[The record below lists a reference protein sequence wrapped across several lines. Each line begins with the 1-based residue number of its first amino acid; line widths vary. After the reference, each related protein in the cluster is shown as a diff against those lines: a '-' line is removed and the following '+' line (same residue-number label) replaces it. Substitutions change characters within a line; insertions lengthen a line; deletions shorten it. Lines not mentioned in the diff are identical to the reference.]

1 MPCWDSHHRQV
12 QGSNKKQKV
21 VVEWTCVTCKGRFV
35 TEKKNKKK
43 MEKECKPCAEQR
55 ELREAEVRAE
65 HRKKE
70 KRDYYLTYG
79 VGYESPLNS
88 SGDIRFKR
96 EMNVSVGTYD
106 LVFYS
111 SNNDGEDIHRTARG
125 ALMLSEE
132 EWDGKPALHGHFIIH
147 ASLTDGENSSDDPWQ
162 CIPYMGDSLSGAF
175 IEHVTDWDPSRVSNG
190 FHIFDDTARDKGTK
204 KFILIKGEF
213 RSSDMWFSD
222 LHELTEDSYWD
233 VEKLSGA
240 ILTVVDRPIALGLDP
255 DRLCENE
262 YDPEGATSHNL
273 YNAENGQERAETLTA
288 RYRDASTSWVCKH
301 LGVPD
306 AIAFRIREYVTPAPV
321 FYLREGDLV
330 LTMEDSRECEW
341 ERILVF
347 RKSSRS

>member
-1 MPCWDSHHRQV
+1 
-12 QGSNKKQKV
+12 
-21 VVEWTCVTCKGRFV
+21 VETY
-35 TEKKNKKK
+35 
-43 MEKECKPCAEQR
+43 
-55 ELREAEVRAE
+55 ELV
-65 HRKKE
+65 
-70 KRDYYLTYG
+70 Y
-79 VGYESPLNS
+79 
-88 SGDIRFKR
+88 
-96 EMNVSVGTYD
+96 
-106 LVFYS
+106 YS
-111 SNNDGEDIHRTARG
+111 SYGGPTGDEENIHRTARG

-132 EWDGKPALHGHFIIH
+132 EWDGKPALHGEFLITP
-147 ASLTDGENSSDDPWQ
+147 SLTNGEICEDEDNRWQ
-162 CIPYMGDSLSGAF
+162 SCSIDEGLAGLF

-190 FHIFDDTARDKGTK
+190 FNIFDDTVRDKGTK